1 MEAKEE
7 QIKEW
12 MKSSMVKLPFQD
24 FEDSVMKKI
33 AEAEEQRSR
42 MESSKK
48 YALIFFAVGSL
59 FGMAS
64 NYLIADFVEKSN
76 LNLQIKS
83 NIQLISMLIYVVLIL
98 LFSDK
103 LWKLKQSLKRPS
115 S

>member
-12 MKSSMVKLPFQD
+12 MKSSTVKLPFQD
-24 FEDSVMKKI
+24 FEDSVMNKI
-33 AEAEEQRSR
+33 AEAEEQKARMDSSR
-42 MESSKK
+42 K
-48 YALIFFAVGSL
+48 YALIFFAIGSL

-76 LNLQIKS
+76 LDVQLKS
-83 NIQLISMLIYVVLIL
+83 NIQLVSMLVYVVLIL

-103 LWKLKQSLKRPS
+103 LWKLKQSLKRQK
-115 S
+115 